1 MKARIFILLL
11 FNTLYSLLTL
21 DAQESPVSTIE
32 QQLENLT
39 DIDQAET
46 EDDSY
51 HQQWERFRRNPLNMN
66 AADENDLRELKIL
79 SGLQIANFLSYR
91 RLFGKFISIY
101 ELQAVPSWDIQII
114 KKILPFITVA
124 EPIDLAD
131 VFKTRFSK
139 GDHTL
144 SFRYSQVLEKS
155 AGFEKTSTGTKY
167 LGSPPKLFL
176 RYRYVYKNLLQF
188 GVVGDKDAG
197 EQFFKGAQKYGFDF
211 YSFHFFARKL
221 GSIQALALG
230 DFTVNMGQ
238 GLIQWQSLAFRK
250 SVDILGTKRQSP
262 ILRPYNSAG
271 EFSFHR
277 GVGVT
282 LQKGKLETTGFI
294 SYRKLSANFVTD
306 TVSYEEYITSFLNS
320 GYHRTESEIAGRH
333 KLGQLAIGG
342 NIKYKGNNWHAGFN
356 AIYFDFSS
364 PVEKRQEPYNLYA
377 INGKNW
383 SNYSIDYSYTH
394 RNLHFFGEA
403 AVDKNFSK
411 AFLNG
416 LLISVDPRVDIS
428 FLHRN
433 IDPQYQSN
441 NGNAFTENTYPTNE
455 NGFYAGI
462 SIRPVLAWRFDAY
475 VDVFKFP
482 WLKYLVDAPSQGKDF
497 LGQITYT
504 PNKQLEVYT
513 RYRSETKQGNQP
525 DNNTALNYIVSL
537 PKQNW
542 RTQISYRI
550 NQTFAVRSR
559 TELLWYD
566 KNGKNAEN
574 GFLTFFDIVYKPPL
588 KNYSGNI
595 RLQYFETDDYNSR
608 IYAYENDV
616 LFYYSIP
623 AFYDQGFR
631 YYLNINYNLNS
642 NISFWLKWSQSLYQ
656 NVESIGS
663 GLDEIPGSRKSEIRV
678 MARVIF

>member
-1 MKARIFILLL
+1 MKKAFFILLIIHL
-11 FNTLYSLLTL
+11 SIFTVL
-21 DAQESPVSTIE
+21 AQESPVSTIE

-51 HQQWERFRRNPLNMN
+51 HQQWERFRRNPLNLN
-66 AADENDLRELKIL
+66 TADETDLRELKIL

-91 RLFGKFISIY
+91 KLFGKFISIY

-114 KKILPFITVA
+114 KKLVPFITIA
-124 EPIDLAD
+124 DPINVAD
-131 VFKTRFSK
+131 VLKKRFSE

-167 LGSPPKLFL
+167 LGSPPRLFL
-176 RYRYVYKNLLQF
+176 RYRYIYKNLLQY

-197 EQFFKGAQKYGFDF
+197 EQFFKGAQKNGFDF

-230 DFTVNMGQ
+230 DFTVNLGQ

-262 ILRPYNSAG
+262 VLRPYNSAG

-277 GVGVT
+277 GAGIT
-282 LQKGKLETTGFI
+282 LQKGNLETTAFI
-294 SYRKLSANFVTD
+294 SYRKLSANFVAD
-306 TVSYEEYITSFLNS
+306 TVSNEEYITSFLNS

-333 KLGQLAIGG
+333 KLGQLAFGG

-364 PVEKRQEPYNLYA
+364 PVVKRPEPYNLYA
-377 INGKNW
+377 ISGKNW
-383 SNYSIDYSYTH
+383 GNYSIDYSYTH

-403 AVDKNFSK
+403 AVDKNFSR

-433 IDPQYQSN
+433 IDPQFQSN

-455 NGFYAGI
+455 NGLYSGI
-462 SIRPVLAWRFDAY
+462 SIRPVSAWRFDAY

-497 LGQITYT
+497 LAQITYT

-525 DNNTALNYIVSL
+525 DNNTAMNYIVSL
-537 PKQNW
+537 PRQNW

-550 NQTFAVRSR
+550 NQSFAVRSR
-559 TELLWYD
+559 TEVLRYD
-566 KNGKNAEN
+566 KKGKNAEN
-574 GFLTFFDIVYKPPL
+574 GFLTFFDVVYKPPL

-595 RLQYFETDDYNSR
+595 RVQYFETDDYNSR

-623 AFYDQGFR
+623 AFYDQGYR
-631 YYLNINYNLNS
+631 YYVNINYNLNS
-642 NISFWLKWSQSLYQ
+642 NISFWLKWSQTLYQ
-656 NVESIGS
+656 NVESIGT
-663 GLDEIPGSRKSEIRV
+663 GLDEIPGSKKSEIRV
-678 MARVIF
+678 MARVTF

>member
-1 MKARIFILLL
+1 LKKVFFILLITRLSL
-11 FNTLYSLLTL
+11 FTALG
-21 DAQESPVSTIE
+21 QESPVSTIE

-39 DIDQAET
+39 DVDQAET

-66 AADENDLRELKIL
+66 TADENDLRELKIL
-79 SGLQIANFLSYR
+79 SGLQIANLISYR
-91 RLFGKFISIY
+91 KLVGKFISIY
-101 ELQAVPSWDIQII
+101 ELQAVPSWDTQII
-114 KKILPFITVA
+114 KKLLPFITVA
-124 EPIDLAD
+124 EPMDLTE
-131 VFKTRFSK
+131 VFRTRFK
-139 GDHTL
+139 VGEHTL
-144 SFRYSQVLEKS
+144 SFRYSEVLEKS

-176 RYRYVYKNLLQF
+176 RYRYQDKNLLQY
-188 GVVGDKDAG
+188 GIVGDKDAG

-250 SVDILGTKRQSP
+250 SVDILAIKRQSP
-262 ILRPYNSAG
+262 VLRPYNSAG

-277 GVGVT
+277 GAGITV
-282 LQKGKLETTGFI
+282 QKGKIEATAFI
-294 SYRKLSANFVTD
+294 SYRKLSANFAAD
-306 TVSYEEYITSFLNS
+306 TVSHEEYITSFLNS
-320 GYHRTESEIAGRH
+320 GYHRTEDEIAGRH
-333 KLGQLAIGG
+333 KLGQLTLGG
-342 NIKYKGNNWHAGFN
+342 NIKYKASNWQVGFN
-356 AIYFDFSS
+356 AINFNFSS
-364 PVEKRQEPYNLYA
+364 PVVKRQEPYNLYA
-377 INGKNW
+377 ISGKNW

-428 FLHRN
+428 FLHRH

-455 NGFYAGI
+455 NGFYSGI
-462 SIRPVLAWRFDAY
+462 SLRPVSAWRFDAY
-475 VDVFKFP
+475 IDIYKFP

-497 LGQITYT
+497 LAQITYT

-513 RYRSETKQGNQP
+513 RYRSESKQGNQP
-525 DNNTALNYIVSL
+525 DNNLATNYLVSL
-537 PKQNW
+537 PRQNW
-542 RTQISYRI
+542 RTQISFKI
-550 NQTFAVRSR
+550 NQSLAVRNR

-566 KNGKNAEN
+566 KNGPNTER
-574 GFLTFFDIVYKPPL
+574 GFLTFFDVIYKPVL
-588 KNYSGNI
+588 KRYSGNI

-623 AFYDQGFR
+623 AFYDKGYR
-631 YYLNINYNLNS
+631 YYLNVNYDLNS
-642 NISFWLKWSQSLYQ
+642 SISFWIKWSQTIYQ
-656 NVESIGS
+656 DVESIGS
-663 GLDEIPGSRKSEIRV
+663 GLDEIPGSKKSEIRI
-678 MARVIF
+678 MARIVF